1 MLQFIHLPVCA
12 VRAVV
17 LQKVRRILGFVNQ
30 GYPSSLTVWGY
41 VLLMT
46 FLILFYGFIAYKCLT
61 KVPLTERLQSWHQE
75 LVWEVDE
82 WFDTLR

>member
-1 MLQFIHLPVCA
+1 
-12 VRAVV
+12 
-17 LQKVRRILGFVNQ
+17 
-30 GYPSSLTVWGY
+30 
-41 VLLMT
+41 MT